1 MAPTHTL
8 PAAGRTPDLTALTLV
23 HRALRRDA
31 GRLVTALDGLG
42 DGDTARARA
51 LRRWYGHYR
60 AELNAHHQLE
70 DDLWFPVVADRV
82 PTFAAHTDRLA
93 REHHVLEDAATAL
106 TARLDELAG
115 DGKATLTVGRPAR
128 RAARDAACELHEVLD
143 EHLAFEDA
151 DIVPLITRHLS
162 ADDVAEVEARTRARL
177 DRRQLPF
184 LVPWML
190 SAATPAERTRM
201 LAAAPWPLK
210 LVWYAS
216 RRRHDRMTARAL
228 GRSLPRS
235 QSAPLQEVA

>member
-1 MAPTHTL
+1 MAPTSTF
-8 PAAGRTPDLTALTLV
+8 PAAGRTPDLTAFILV

-31 GRLVTALDGLG
+31 GRLVTALEGLG

-60 AELNAHHQLE
+60 AELHAHHQLE
-70 DDLWFPVVADRV
+70 DDLWFPVVAERV

-93 REHHVLEDAATAL
+93 REHHVLEDAAMAL

-115 DGKATLTVGRPAR
+115 DGGASAPAR
-128 RAARDAACELHEVLD
+128 RAARDAACELREVID
-143 EHLAFEDA
+143 EHLDFEDA

-184 LVPWML
+184 LVPWLL
-190 SAATPAERTRM
+190 SAATQAERTRM
-201 LAAAPWPLK
+201 LAVAPWPLK
-210 LVWYAS
+210 FVWYAS

-228 GRSLPRS
+228 GRTLSRS
-235 QSAPLQEVA
+235 QAASLQEVA